1 MGLKLWVDGEV
12 PEGVATSVIAVLG
25 KRGSGKTYFAGV
37 LEEELAENGIP
48 FIVLD
53 PMQAH
58 YTIREKY
65 RVLILGGD
73 KTPFRDAVVDWRIG
87 GGIAELLC
95 SLNMSAVV
103 DLSEASR
110 IQQERFVKDLCWKLL
125 EVSRTPR
132 MIVLEEADVFVPQA
146 RSTESREAVEA
157 LIRRGRA
164 FGLGATIISQRPAI
178 VSKDALSQSDIYL
191 FFRLISPRD
200 LEAVKETL
208 DYAGVM
214 VDDVREIISQLPRL
228 ESGEAILYSPELLK
242 HLGKVKVRRKITSHA
257 AETPSPESIKPIEV
271 DFAEVAEKIREIS
284 EKVEAEESELEALRR
299 KVREYEEKVKA
310 MESELKIAEAVKKY
324 IKPELVEGAVKLAEL
339 ESKVREL
346 EEKLAEEKRLRA
358 EAEKSREEAYSIA
371 GSSIKKTIE
380 ALEEAL
386 KKLTVSKPIQP
397 LREQVRLPPMES
409 RIIRYLEERRG
420 FYIKPH
426 ILAKRIGTRVSSER
440 FREALNRLKT
450 IGLIREDKEGVTVA

>member
-1 MGLKLWVDGEV
+1 M
-12 PEGVATSVIAVLG
+12 
-25 KRGSGKTYFAGV
+25 
-37 LEEELAENGIP
+37 
-48 FIVLD
+48 
-53 PMQAH
+53 
-58 YTIREKY
+58 
-65 RVLILGGD
+65 
-73 KTPFRDAVVDWRIG
+73 
-87 GGIAELLC
+87 
-95 SLNMSAVV
+95 
-103 DLSEASR
+103 
-110 IQQERFVKDLCWKLL
+110 
-125 EVSRTPR
+125 
-132 MIVLEEADVFVPQA
+132 
-146 RSTESREAVEA
+146 
-157 LIRRGRA
+157 
-164 FGLGATIISQRPAI
+164 
-178 VSKDALSQSDIYL
+178 YL

-242 HLGKVKVRRKITSHA
+242 YLGRVKVRRRFTSHA

-299 KVREYEEKVKA
+299 KVREYEEKIEA

-324 IKPELVEGAVKLAEL
+324 IKPELVEGAVRLTEL

-346 EEKLAEEKRLRA
+346 EEKLAEERRLRI

-371 GSSIKKTIE
+371 GTSIKKAIE

-397 LREQVRLPPMES
+397 VKEQVRLPPMEL

-440 FREALNRLKT
+440 FREALNRLKS